1 MDGFVL
7 FLALAA
13 GLQLLL
19 VLVLVTGS
27 LWLARR
33 RWPSRPLMGLA
44 WVCAGTA
51 GLLASAVGV
60 LLVPG
65 VPWALYLIAV
75 YGWATSGSFFPS
87 VDPQPV
93 GAVWVAGTLLACLL
107 WYTGVWGSL
116 GSGEMALLIVPLGT
130 LAGVALELPLMGLLV
145 SMSLPGNSQ

>member
-1 MDGFVL
+1 MGSVAL
-7 FLALAA
+7 IVAAAGVQILLALA
-13 GLQLLL
+13 
-19 VLVLVTGS
+19 LVTGS

-65 VPWALYLIAV
+65 VPWALYFIAV
-75 YGWATSGSFFPS
+75 FGWGRSGGFFPS

-116 GSGEMALLIVPLGT
+116 GSGEMALLLVPLGA